1 MYMDIPIEKIVTQ
14 DNVRQGFNK
23 DTIKGLAQSISSV
36 GLLQPVIVRENR
48 DETFTLLVGHRRFEA
63 ARLAEVK
70 AIRAIIFDD
79 SESKLML
86 QLIEN
91 LQRENLNPIEEALAY
106 RKILAEEGLTQEEL
120 AAKLGRPQ
128 PNIANTLRLLKL
140 PPDVQGMLISGEIK
154 QGHGKVLLQIKDP
167 EKQRQWAEK
176 ASRGRMSVS
185 ALREAVLQE
194 IRTDSEARRKEY
206 NQLLNGIREFR
217 KNTESSIL
225 LKYISAEEKTNI
237 RNEIEEIIKLLEQP
251 PVSE

>member
-14 DNVRQGFNK
+14 DNVRQSYNK
-23 DTIKGLAQSISSV
+23 DALKGLAQSIINV
-36 GLLQPVIVRENR
+36 GLLQPVIVREND
-48 DETFTLLVGHRRFEA
+48 DETFTLLVGHRRYEA

-79 SESKLML
+79 SESKLAL

-106 RKILAEEGLTQEEL
+106 KKILEEEGLTQEEL

-140 PPDVQGMLISGEIK
+140 PDAVQTMLINGEIK
-154 QGHGKVLLQIKDP
+154 QGHGKVLLQLKDP
-167 EKQRQWAEK
+167 EKQQQWAEK
-176 ASRGRMSVS
+176 SFNKKLTVS

-194 IRTDSEARRKEY
+194 IRTDSETKQKEY
-206 NQLLNGIREFR
+206 NQLMNGIREFR
-217 KNTESSIL
+217 KTTENSFL
-225 LKYISAEEKTNI
+225 LKYISPEDKSNI
-237 RNEIEEIIKLLEQP
+237 RHEIEELIKLLD
-251 PVSE
+251 

>member
-14 DNVRQGFNK
+14 GNVRQGFNK
-23 DTIKGLAQSISSV
+23 DAIRGLAQSISNV
-36 GLLQPVIVRENR
+36 GLLQPVIVKENS
-48 DETFTLLVGHRRFEA
+48 DETFTLLVGHRRYEA

-106 RKILAEEGLTQEEL
+106 KKILEEEGLTQEEL
-120 AAKLGRPQ
+120 AAKLGKPQ

-140 PPDVQGMLISGEIK
+140 PPDVQRMLINGGIK

-167 EKQRQWAEK
+167 EKQQHWAER
-176 ASRGRMSVS
+176 ALQERLSVS
-185 ALREAVLQE
+185 ALREAVLHE
-194 IRTDSEARRKEY
+194 IRTDSEVKQKEY
-206 NQLLNGIREFR
+206 NQLINGIREFR
-217 KNTESSIL
+217 KNTENSFL
-225 LKYISAEEKTNI
+225 LKYMSAEEKLNI
-237 RNEIEEIIKLLEQP
+237 RHEIDELIKLLD
-251 PVSE
+251 

>member
-23 DTIKGLAQSISSV
+23 EAIKGLAQSISNV
-36 GLLQPVIVRENR
+36 GLLQPVIVKENS

-106 RKILAEEGLTQEEL
+106 KKILEEEGLTQEEL
-120 AAKLGRPQ
+120 AAKLGKPQ

-140 PPDVQGMLISGEIK
+140 PPDVQKMLMCGDIK

-167 EKQRQWAEK
+167 DKQQMWAER
-176 ASRGRMSVS
+176 AFQERLSVS

-194 IRTDSEARRKEY
+194 IRTDAEAKQKEY
-206 NQLLNGIREFR
+206 DQFINGIREFR
-217 KNTESSIL
+217 KNTENSCL
-225 LKYISAEEKTNI
+225 LKYISPEEKLNI
-237 RNEIEEIIKLLEQP
+237 RNEIAELIKLLD
-251 PVSE
+251 

>member
-1 MYMDIPIEKIVTQ
+1 MYMDIPIEKIITQ
-14 DNVRQGFNK
+14 GNVRQGFNK
-23 DTIKGLAQSISSV
+23 DAIRGLAQSISNV
-36 GLLQPVIVRENR
+36 GLLQPVIVRENS
-48 DETFTLLVGHRRFEA
+48 DQTFTLLVGHRRFEA

-79 SESKLML
+79 SESRLML

-106 RKILAEEGLTQEEL
+106 KKILEEEGLTQEEL

-140 PPDVQGMLISGEIK
+140 PPDVQTMLINGDLK

-167 EKQRQWAEK
+167 EKQQIWAER
-176 ASRGRMSVS
+176 ALQEGLSVS

-194 IRTDSEARRKEY
+194 IRTDSEAKQKEY
-206 NQLLNGIREFR
+206 SQLLNGIREFR
-217 KNTESSIL
+217 KYTESSFL
-225 LKYISAEEKTNI
+225 LKHISPEEKLNI
-237 RNEIEEIIKLLEQP
+237 RNEIEELIKLLG
-251 PVSE
+251 

>member
-1 MYMDIPIEKIVTQ
+1 MYMDIPIEKIITQ
-14 DNVRQGFNK
+14 GNVRQGFNK
-23 DTIKGLAQSISSV
+23 DAIRGLVQSISNV
-36 GLLQPVIVRENR
+36 GLLQPVIVRENS
-48 DETFTLLVGHRRFEA
+48 DQTFTLLVGHRRFEA

-79 SESKLML
+79 SESRLML

-106 RKILAEEGLTQEEL
+106 KKILEEEGLTQEEL

-140 PPDVQGMLISGEIK
+140 PPDVQTMLINGDLK

-167 EKQRQWAEK
+167 EKQQIWAER
-176 ASRGRMSVS
+176 ALHECLSVS

-194 IRTDSEARRKEY
+194 IRTDSEAKQKEY
-206 NQLLNGIREFR
+206 SQLLNGIREFR
-217 KNTESSIL
+217 KYTESSFL
-225 LKYISAEEKTNI
+225 LKHISPEEKLNI
-237 RNEIEEIIKLLEQP
+237 RNEIEELIKLLG
-251 PVSE
+251 

>member
-14 DNVRQGFNK
+14 DNVRQGYNK
-23 DTIKGLAQSISSV
+23 EAIKGLAQSISNV
-36 GLLQPVIVRENR
+36 GLLQPVIVKENS

-106 RKILAEEGLTQEEL
+106 KRILEEEGLTQEEL
-120 AAKLGRPQ
+120 AAKLGKPQ

-140 PPDVQGMLISGEIK
+140 PPDVQKMLMCGDIK

-167 EKQRQWAEK
+167 DKQQMWAER
-176 ASRGRMSVS
+176 AFQERLSVS

-194 IRTDSEARRKEY
+194 IRTDAEAKQKEY
-206 NQLLNGIREFR
+206 DQLINGIREFR
-217 KNTESSIL
+217 KNTENSFL
-225 LKYISAEEKTNI
+225 LKYISPEEKLNI
-237 RNEIEEIIKLLEQP
+237 RNEIAELIKLLD
-251 PVSE
+251 

>member
-23 DTIKGLAQSISSV
+23 EAIRGLAQSIINV
-36 GLLQPVIVRENR
+36 GLLQPVIVRENS

-63 ARLAEVK
+63 ARIAEVK

-106 RKILAEEGLTQEEL
+106 KKILEEDGLTQEEL
-120 AAKLGRPQ
+120 AAKLGKPQ

-140 PPDVQGMLISGEIK
+140 PPAVQTMLINGCIK
-154 QGHGKVLLQIKDP
+154 QGHGKILLQLKDAD
-167 EKQRQWAEK
+167 KQRLWAER
-176 ASRGRMSVS
+176 AFQERLSVS

-194 IRTDSEARRKEY
+194 IRTDSEAKQKEY
-206 NQLLNGIREFR
+206 DLLLKGIREFR
-217 KNTESSIL
+217 KITENSFL
-225 LKYISAEEKTNI
+225 LKYISTEEKSNI
-237 RNEIEEIIKLLEQP
+237 RREIEELIKIL
-251 PVSE
+251 V

>member
-14 DNVRQGFNK
+14 DNVRQVFNK
-23 DTIKGLAQSISSV
+23 DAIRGLAQSISNV
-36 GLLQPVIVRENR
+36 GLLQPVIVRENS

-70 AIRAIIFDD
+70 TIRAIIFDD

-106 RKILAEEGLTQEEL
+106 KKILEEERLTQEEL
-120 AAKLGRPQ
+120 AAKLGKPQ

-140 PPDVQGMLISGEIK
+140 PSDVQKMLINGEIK

-167 EKQRQWAEK
+167 EKQQQWAERTFK
-176 ASRGRMSVS
+176 ERLSVS

-194 IRTDSEARRKEY
+194 IRTDSEAKQKEY
-206 NQLLNGIREFR
+206 DQLLNGIREFR
-217 KNTESSIL
+217 KNTESSFL
-225 LKYISAEEKTNI
+225 LKYISQEDKLNI
-237 RNEIEEIIKLLEQP
+237 RHEIEELIKLLD
-251 PVSE
+251 

>member
-14 DNVRQGFNK
+14 DNVRQGYNEEA
-23 DTIKGLAQSISSV
+23 IKGLAKSISNV
-36 GLLQPVIVRENR
+36 GLLQPIIVKENS

-106 RKILAEEGLTQEEL
+106 KKILEEEGLTQEEL
-120 AAKLGRPQ
+120 AAKLGKPQ

-140 PPDVQGMLISGEIK
+140 PPDVQKMLMCGDIK

-167 EKQRQWAEK
+167 DKQQMWAER
-176 ASRGRMSVS
+176 AFQERLSVS

-194 IRTDSEARRKEY
+194 IRTDAEARQKEY
-206 NQLLNGIREFR
+206 DQLISGIREFR
-217 KNTESSIL
+217 KNTENSFL
-225 LKYISAEEKTNI
+225 LKYISPEEKLNI
-237 RNEIEEIIKLLEQP
+237 RNEIAELIKLLD
-251 PVSE
+251 

>member
-1 MYMDIPIEKIVTQ
+1 MDIPIEKIVTQ

-23 DTIKGLAQSISSV
+23 EAIRGLAQSISNV
-36 GLLQPVIVRENR
+36 GLLQPVIVKENS

-106 RKILAEEGLTQEEL
+106 KKILEEEGLTQEEL
-120 AAKLGRPQ
+120 AAKLGKPQ

-140 PPDVQGMLISGEIK
+140 PPDVQKMLMCGDIK

-167 EKQRQWAEK
+167 DKQQMWAE
-176 ASRGRMSVS
+176 RTFQGRLSVS

-194 IRTDSEARRKEY
+194 IRTDSEAKQKEY
-206 NQLLNGIREFR
+206 NQLINGIREFR
-217 KNTESSIL
+217 KNTESSFL
-225 LKYISAEEKTNI
+225 LKYISPEEKLNI
-237 RNEIEEIIKLLEQP
+237 RNEIAELIKLLD
-251 PVSE
+251 

>member
-1 MYMDIPIEKIVTQ
+1 MYMDIPLEKIIIK
-14 DNVRQGFNK
+14 DNVRQDFNK
-23 DTIKGLAQSISSV
+23 DALKGLAQSISNV
-36 GLLQPVIVRENR
+36 GLLQPVIVSDNG

-70 AIRAIIFDD
+70 AIRAIVFED
-79 SESKLML
+79 SESKLAL

-106 RKILAEEGLTQEEL
+106 KKILEEEALTQEEL

-140 PPDVQGMLISGEIK
+140 PPAIQTMLISGNIK
-154 QGHGKVLLQIKDP
+154 QGHGKVLLQLKDP
-167 EKQRQWAEK
+167 GKQQQWADK
-176 ASRGRMSVS
+176 AFQDKLSVS

-194 IRTDSEARRKEY
+194 IRTDSETKQKEY

-217 KNTESSIL
+217 KTTENSFL
-225 LKYISAEEKTNI
+225 LKYISKEDKSNI
-237 RNEIEEIIKLLEQP
+237 RREIEELIKLLD
-251 PVSE
+251 